1 MRGMKLPETYEIR
14 MKSLLG
20 EEYPAYLQSLEE
32 PETLSLHINTGK
44 ISAEE
49 FRRISPFELSPVP
62 WCADA
67 FYVHGD
73 VRPGTHPYWY
83 AGLYYLQEASASLPA
98 EVLPVQPGDRVLDAC
113 AAPGGKTVTLAAK
126 LQDTGVLISNDIS
139 ISRQNAT
146 LKNIQ
151 RYGAGNTYVTGE
163 DLNRMAEHFPE
174 YFDCI
179 LLDVPCSGEGMFR
192 KDPSL
197 IKAWEERGP
206 QYYAEIQKEI
216 VTSALGMLRE
226 GGKLVYSTCTFS
238 PEEDEEIILYM
249 KKICPQLQ
257 VLPIKRDGNFAHGIL
272 PGTENC
278 VRLYPHR
285 LQGEGHF
292 TALLQKGEGERT
304 ASVQSHRR
312 REKLPED
319 MTMFMTHIHKQYDP
333 NRFMILKDKVLY
345 LPEEELPYTGMRT
358 VRSGLLFGT
367 LKKGRFEPSQHLA
380 MSLSTETFDRTV
392 SFAADDPRTE
402 KYLRGETVETE
413 TDGNG
418 WVLVCTDGYPLGF
431 GRCSGTVIK
440 NRIDPG
446 VRKL

>member
-1 MRGMKLPETYEIR
+1 MKLPETYEIR

-32 PETLSLHINTGK
+32 PETLSLHINTEK
-44 ISAEE
+44 ISAEA
-49 FRRISPFELSPVP
+49 FQRISPFELSPVP

-67 FYVHGD
+67 FYVHGN

-83 AGLYYLQEASASLPA
+83 AGLYYLQEASACLPA

-113 AAPGGKTVTLAAK
+113 AAPGGKSVTLAAK

-151 RYGAGNTYVTGE
+151 RYGTGNTYVTGE

-238 PEEDEEIILYM
+238 PEEDEEIVLYM

-257 VLPIKRDGNFAHGIL
+257 VQIGRAH
-272 PGTENC
+272 
-278 VRLYPHR
+278 V
-285 LQGEGHF
+285 
-292 TALLQKGEGERT
+292 
-304 ASVQSHRR
+304 
-312 REKLPED
+312 
-319 MTMFMTHIHKQYDP
+319 
-333 NRFMILKDKVLY
+333 
-345 LPEEELPYTGMRT
+345 
-358 VRSGLLFGT
+358 
-367 LKKGRFEPSQHLA
+367 
-380 MSLSTETFDRTV
+380 
-392 SFAADDPRTE
+392 
-402 KYLRGETVETE
+402 
-413 TDGNG
+413 
-418 WVLVCTDGYPLGF
+418 
-431 GRCSGTVIK
+431 
-440 NRIDPG
+440 
-446 VRKL
+446 

>member
-1 MRGMKLPETYEIR
+1 MTAKLSDSYLWEARQLFGKDFPDYLDSFKEESTP
-14 MKSLLG
+14 SLR
-20 EEYPAYLQSLEE
+20 
-32 PETLSLHINTGK
+32 INTTK
-44 ISAEE
+44 ISVEE
-49 FRRISPFELSPVP
+49 FLKIAPFKLEPVP
-62 WCADA
+62 WTDNG
-67 FYVHGD
+67 FYYD
-73 VRPGTHPYWY
+73 PEDRPALHPYYY
-83 AGLYYLQEASASLPA
+83 AGLYYLQEASASLPP

-163 DLNRMAEHFPE
+163 DLNRMAEQFPE

-304 ASVQSHRR
+304 VSVQSQRR

-333 NRFMILKDKVLY
+333 DRFMILKDRVLY
-345 LPEEELPYTGMRT
+345 LPEEDLPYTGMRT

-367 LKKGRFEPSQHLA
+367 LKKGRLEPSQHLA
-380 MSLSTETFDRTV
+380 MSLSAETFDRVV